1 MKPSRWLPLLCLL
14 LLAVFAV
21 GALPMLDEESYLDMA
36 SQVASHR
43 GQPYGWWRA
52 WQPWGNDPA
61 GDTSLFAHP
70 PLHWLWL
77 SLWQPMLGDGFALR
91 LVSAGPWA
99 LLLGWAVGRLCELH
113 LERPAVGAVLWL
125 CSPVVLLGLQ
135 LSLMVDL
142 PVLALSTAAVALWS
156 ARKPELA
163 GALLAA
169 ACFVKYPALVI
180 WGLWIPLAIREP
192 RVLLRAAWPF
202 ALLFAGSQA
211 FLYASTG
218 HIHLL
223 HVLEHAGEIGRGP
236 LMERAIGT
244 LVRLGLTL
252 TPGAG
257 SPTAAGVAA
266 LPAGLSVLGLELD
279 GGVLL
284 TALLAGWGGAL
295 LAMAALALKDSHRRI
310 LGLWALLCVGAVIF
324 GHNYVGG
331 RYLLPATVPLA
342 LLGAQHLE
350 RWLPEQLRAYGGLV
364 ALPWAVLGLA
374 MVHAERK
381 HAQAWAELAEA
392 IVLASPEK
400 GVFTGEWTFRYV
412 MREKGW
418 TYHSPAPLP
427 PGSLIAVP
435 KHASP
440 GLHPEGEQLWAGE
453 FGGPGLRLVDLEQGV
468 GYHAETLGPRPLAWS
483 EGPLASGQLIRVER

>member
-14 LLAVFAV
+14 LLGVFAV

-36 SQVASHR
+36 GQVAGHR

-70 PLHWLWL
+70 PLHWVWL
-77 SLWQPMLGDGFALR
+77 SIWQPLLGDGFALR
-91 LVSAGPWA
+91 LVSGAPWA
-99 LLLGWAVGRLCELH
+99 LVLGWAVGRLCELH

-125 CSPVVLLGLQ
+125 ASPVVLLGLQ

-142 PVLALSTAAVALWS
+142 PVLALGSAAMSLWS

-163 GALLAA
+163 GAVLAA
-169 ACFVKYPALVI
+169 ACFAKYPALVI
-180 WGLWIPLAIREP
+180 WGVWIPLAFRQP
-192 RVLLRAAWPF
+192 RLLVRAAWPF
-202 ALLFAGSQA
+202 ALLFVGGQA

-218 HIHLL
+218 HIHVL
-223 HVLEHAGEIGRGP
+223 HVLQNAGEIGGGP
-236 LMERAIGT
+236 LLERAIGT

-252 TPGAG
+252 SPGVG
-257 SPTAAGVAA
+257 SPVAAGVVA
-266 LPAGLSVLGLELD
+266 LPAGLSVLGLDLD

-284 TALLAGWGGAL
+284 SGLLAGWGGAL
-295 LAMAALALKDSHRRI
+295 LAMAALALREQQSR
-310 LGLWALLCVGAVIF
+310 LLALWALLSVAAVVV

-350 RWLPEQLRAYGGLV
+350 RWLPKRLRAYGGMM
-364 ALPWAVLGLA
+364 ALPWGVLGVAL
-374 MVHAERK
+374 VHAERQ
-381 HAQAWAELAEA
+381 HSQAWAELAERIA
-392 IVLASPEK
+392 VASPEK

-412 MREKGW
+412 MRKSGW

-427 PGSLIAVP
+427 AGTLLAVP
-435 KHASP
+435 THASP
-440 GLHPEGEQLWAGE
+440 SIQGQGELLFAADVGE
-453 FGGPGLRLVDLEQGV
+453 SGLRLVDLEQGV
-468 GYHAETLGPRPLAWS
+468 GYHAETLGPRPFAWS
-483 EGPLASGQLIRVER
+483 RGPLASGQLFRVEP